1 MEIINAVFY
10 IKEDQRAAF
19 MAAVE
24 PLLASARAEAG
35 CHGYHLYESTEEPNR
50 FVMVE
55 KWADQAAIDA
65 HNQTAELQHLFK
77 KMPEFAAKPTE
88 ITVTHQGE

>member
-19 MAAVE
+19 MEAVQ

-35 CHGYHLYESTEEPNR
+35 CHGYHLYESIEEANR

-55 KWADQAAIDA
+55 KWADQAAIEA
-65 HNQTAELQHLFK
+65 HNQTPQLQHLFK

>member
-1 MEIINAVFY
+1 
-10 IKEDQRAAF
+10 
-19 MAAVE
+19 
-24 PLLASARAEAG
+24 
-35 CHGYHLYESTEEPNR
+35 
-50 FVMVE
+50 MVE

>member
-24 PLLASARAEAG
+24 PLLVSARVEAG
-35 CHGYHLYESTEEPNR
+35 CHGYHLYESLEEPNR

-65 HNQTAELQHLFK
+65 HNQTAELQHLFN

-88 ITVTHQGE
+88 ITVTHKGE